1 MMFHTK
7 YLSEVAFFQEGPG
20 VRKFQ
25 FRNEGVKLL
34 NVGNINKGVLDT
46 STTKLYIS
54 EEEAYGKYKH
64 FLVDEG
70 DLLIASSGIVVDNF
84 HNKIAYVK
92 KEHLPLCLNTSTIR
106 FKSLDKNKFNLDY
119 LKFYLKTAHF
129 KNQLRK
135 LITGAAQLNFG
146 PSHLKKIVLPVPPL
160 PDQLHIATILSK
172 AENLIAQRKESIR
185 LLDEFLK
192 STFLEMFGNNSTN
205 NKEWKKISL
214 IEGCKIKKDVKCGP
228 FGTQLSKS
236 EYQENGIPVWGIPQI
251 NSEFK
256 ILPKEFVNKDKA
268 IELDEYSVIPYDIV
282 MSRKGNVGKCSL
294 FPKGFSKGII
304 HSDVL
309 RIRTDFK
316 KVHPVFLLFQ
326 LKHSKKIE
334 IQIKGVTKGAIMAGI
349 NVGLLKHIIIDQPP
363 IELQFQFAQIVEKT
377 EALKS
382 QYQQS
387 LRELENLYDSLSQRA
402 FKGELRIKQS
412 HSIAQ

>member
-1 MMFHTK
+1 MKFSNRL
-7 YLSEVAFFQEGPG
+7 LSEVAFFQEGPG

-106 FKSLDKNKFNLDY
+106 FKTLDENVFSLDY
-119 LKFYLKTAHF
+119 LKFYLKTTHF

-146 PSHLKKIVLPVPPL
+146 PSHLKKITLPVPSL
-160 PDQLHIATILSK
+160 PDQLHIANLLSK

-185 LLDEFLK
+185 LVDEFLK
-192 STFLEMFGNNSTN
+192 STFLEMFGDPVRNE
-205 NKEWKKISL
+205 KEWNIGKFKDLAILDRKQVLPSDFTKEDFYIGLEDIEKETGNIIKISSENAEDL
-214 IEGCKIKKDVKCGP
+214 KSSKFRFTSNHILYAKLRPYLNKVALPYQSGICSTDIFPVLPLEGKSNKFFICYLMRSKP
-228 FGTQLSKS
+228 FVTEMHSKS
-236 EYQENGIPVWGIPQI
+236 SGAN
-251 NSEFK
+251 
-256 ILPKEFVNKDKA
+256 LPRA
-268 IELDEYSVIPYDIV
+268 SASVIE
-282 MSRKGNVGKCSL
+282 N
-294 FPKGFSKGII
+294 
-304 HSDVL
+304 
-309 RIRTDFK
+309 FK
-316 KVHPVFLLFQ
+316 
-326 LKHSKKIE
+326 
-334 IQIKGVTKGAIMAGI
+334 TY
-349 NVGLLKHIIIDQPP
+349 QPP
-363 IELQFQFAQIVEKT
+363 IKLQAQFAQIVEKT
-377 EALKS
+377 EALKT

-387 LRELENLYDSLSQRA
+387 LQKLENLYGSLSQKA
-402 FKGELRIKQS
+402 FRGELSVK
-412 HSIAQ
+412 